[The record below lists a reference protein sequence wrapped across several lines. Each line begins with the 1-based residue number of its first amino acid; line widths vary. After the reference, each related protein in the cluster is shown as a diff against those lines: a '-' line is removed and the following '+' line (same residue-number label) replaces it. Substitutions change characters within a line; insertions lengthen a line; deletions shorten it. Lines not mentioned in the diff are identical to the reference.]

1 MKKITTMLTAA
12 LMLFSIFAFANEGDK
27 VSALVKAAFLKD
39 FSSASTVSWEQSKG
53 YYFATFTMNELEV
66 NAAYSEAG
74 ELVATSRAIEFNQ
87 LPLSVS
93 MALSKKY
100 AGYNLPKTAMELS
113 YDGITSYYVNVEN
126 DRQALK
132 LKCTG
137 GGDIQV
143 ERKLKKK

>member
-1 MKKITTMLTAA
+1 MLTAV

-27 VSALVKAAFLKD
+27 VSALVKAAFLND

-53 YYFATFTMNELEV
+53 YYFATFTINQLEV

-74 ELVATSRAIEFNQ
+74 ELVATFRSIEFNQ
-87 LPLSVS
+87 VPLSVS

-100 AGYNLPKTAMELS
+100 RGYSLLKTAMEMS
-113 YDGITSYYVNVEN
+113 YDSLTSYYVNIEN
-126 DRQALK
+126 DRQSLK
-132 LKCTG
+132 LKCSG